1 MNELDTAE
9 LAPLA
14 TAPEDAAGAA
24 PNGERQSW
32 AEKELLR
39 LNRALRVLSACN
51 RAVTAS
57 RHEAELLQEVCRIV
71 LEVGGYSAV
80 WVSYAEQERRTRE
93 YFIQWGAS
101 YQLAAGS
108 PPDERG
114 KFIAKCRQA
123 LDSIKR
129 MVRNNPNFALLVFN
143 AINEK
148 QWKDWCDEREEELR
162 RLTRR

>member
-80 WVSYAEQERRTRE
+80 WVSYAEQDAARTVRPVAWAGGIGG
-93 YFIQWGAS
+93 YLGAWGSGVESKVWLLRHEGVTS
-101 YQLAAGS
+101 Y
-108 PPDERG
+108 
-114 KFIAKCRQA
+114 
-123 LDSIKR
+123 
-129 MVRNNPNFALLVFN
+129 
-143 AINEK
+143 
-148 QWKDWCDEREEELR
+148 ELR
-162 RLTRR
+162 VTS